1 MLAMPNH
8 KVTASNRSSPN
19 PNAPLGVVI
28 QIIPLEL
35 CFTICCWLEIC
46 ERSKY
51 IYPKKVTLNDAKDSV
66 IDAKTNTPMLV
77 EMAHKLRDEPVLG
90 REPSS
95 QPSVL
100 VTPEQRPHIE
110 RHIFPASSVAT
121 CYYKSRNLCCYI
133 RLVWPGDKAHSVY
146 YDTWSRG
153 PPAWFCR

>member
-1 MLAMPNH
+1 MACITYNH
-8 KVTASNRSSPN
+8 FIEVGGDTKVSAN
-19 PNAPLGVVI
+19 LGEGA
-28 QIIPLEL
+28 QQ
-35 CFTICCWLEIC
+35 FTTFLKDVSDVPFI
-46 ERSKY
+46 RVRKFRDPSFKY
-51 IYPKKVTLNDAKDSV
+51 IYPKKGTLNDAKDSV

-133 RLVWPGDKAHSVY
+133 RLV
-146 YDTWSRG
+146 
-153 PPAWFCR
+153 